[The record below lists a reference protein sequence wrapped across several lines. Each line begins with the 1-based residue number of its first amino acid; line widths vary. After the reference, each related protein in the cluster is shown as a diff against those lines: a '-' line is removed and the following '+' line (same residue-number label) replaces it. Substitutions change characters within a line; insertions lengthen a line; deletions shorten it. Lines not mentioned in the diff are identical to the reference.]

1 MQTNLRRLSKK
12 AKGWRELLAAN
23 PECFRAEWWGRRVG
37 AWIAEAGCIARQYT
51 GTDVP
56 DPELRRKRV
65 FEVVDRAQLFL
76 HACGPE
82 IARAVG
88 RQTVSYLRDECARL
102 VANAMAPHLR
112 NLTIDHA
119 RYRPRF
125 RSEKLGP
132 RGAP

>member
-1 MQTNLRRLSKK
+1 MQTNPRRLSKK

-23 PECFRAEWWGRRVG
+23 PECFKAEWWGRRVG
-37 AWIAEAGCIARQYT
+37 AWVAEAGCIARQYT
-51 GTDVP
+51 GADEL

-82 IARAVG
+82 VTRAVG
-88 RQTVSYLRDECARL
+88 EKTTSYLRDECARL
-102 VANAMAPHLR
+102 VANALAPHLW
-112 NLTIDHA
+112 NLTINYV
-119 RYRPRF
+119 RYRPKVRG
-125 RSEKLGP
+125 EKLGS